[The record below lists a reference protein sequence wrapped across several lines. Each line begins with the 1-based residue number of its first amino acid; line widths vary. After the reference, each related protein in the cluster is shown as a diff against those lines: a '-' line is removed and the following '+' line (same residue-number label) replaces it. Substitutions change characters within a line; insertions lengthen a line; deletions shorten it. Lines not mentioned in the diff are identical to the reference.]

1 MSSKNIGHLNSLI
14 FGRHS
19 ASRPGF
25 LNSVHSRFNFH
36 EILAMEPME
45 LMNVIGSLSFE
56 WLFLHSNNQQIVDK
70 SFQTILSDI
79 VFTQTPTLVD
89 LMRVTHLVIHSIAA
103 SRQQDEINRAQLT
116 IIASVLQQS
125 KTILPVNSLDSL
137 KELIFVRSG
146 VLRDIMM
153 TSSSSEVL
161 QGIIVYYFPIP
172 FLLHFRRKNPVRSNS

>member
-1 MSSKNIGHLNSLI
+1 MSSKNIGHLNGLI

-19 ASRPGF
+19 ASRQGF
-25 LNSVHSRFNFH
+25 LNSVHSGLNFH
-36 EILAMEPME
+36 EILAME

-70 SFQTILSDI
+70 SFQTILSDV

-89 LMRVTHLVIHSIAA
+89 LMRVTHLVMHSIAA
-103 SRQQDEINRAQLT
+103 SRQQDEIIRAQLT

-125 KTILPVNSLDSL
+125 KTVLPVNSLDSL

-161 QGIIVYYFPIP
+161 QGNHN
-172 FLLHFRRKNPVRSNS
+172 L